1 MYPNPY
7 RNDLYY
13 EPPEI
18 KTTAAYKADGLQE
31 RVTVPS
37 LRAVIVAVPAGLLA
51 GLLIGVFKIEVNVWY
66 AIPITILITFLFVF
80 WGSSQRGQ
88 WLIEKIAGADLNK
101 DGFIGRPEPPAP
113 AESVRI
119 ELIQDQGRKGDYID
133 LPYPDKLPALAAGL
147 LAGRTFNQT
156 AWTGRVG
163 IFSRSEFDQVRDT
176 LIERGLACWKNP
188 EARAQ
193 GVELTG
199 AGRAVM
205 RRLAAHPTT
214 LPDEIGR

>member
-1 MYPNPY
+1 MWAW
-7 RNDLYY
+7 L
-13 EPPEI
+13 
-18 KTTAAYKADGLQE
+18 AGAYGWRYLAG
-31 RVTVPS
+31 VG
-37 LRAVIVAVPAGLLA
+37 VAVLLLA
-51 GLLIGVFKIEVNVWY
+51 WLVRLGIYTGWLELLIH
-66 AIPITILITFLFVF
+66 
-80 WGSSQRGQ
+80 
-88 WLIEKIAGADLNK
+88 ADLNK
-101 DGFIGRPEPPAP
+101 DGVIGPEAVQPVRAQ
-113 AESVRI
+113 AESVRV
-119 ELIQDQGRKGDYID
+119 ELVRDEGRKGDYID

-214 LPDEIGR
+214 LPDERRH